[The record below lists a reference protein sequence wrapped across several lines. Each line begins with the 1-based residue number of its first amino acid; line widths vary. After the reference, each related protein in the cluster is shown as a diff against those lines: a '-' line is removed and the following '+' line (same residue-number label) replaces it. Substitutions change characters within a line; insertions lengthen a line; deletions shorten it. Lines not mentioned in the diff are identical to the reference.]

1 MGGFLLSVFMK
12 KEILNYILII
22 GISLTMV
29 VPNIRSLDQMIPEFI
44 YYGILTAL
52 SLGYITFFGLGTILA
67 IENAVTLTLAANPA

>member
-1 MGGFLLSVFMK
+1 
-12 KEILNYILII
+12 
-22 GISLTMV
+22 MV